1 MPAMTRLPT
10 LLFGL
15 CAGAFAAPWS
25 QDPKPAPAEPP
36 PATAPA
42 PADAKPAAAPRTP
55 HALEGVYE
63 LRARVVDGKPDRQPN
78 RGYLA
83 ITQRHLFLCLGAN
96 GPDPEKPLL
105 RAGVRTWQPV
115 EAFVDGVVQLG
126 WHTNADGTI
135 TVEKKGVAERRR
147 IDPIAGGVRIWQDS
161 RNWLD
166 FERVE

>member
-1 MPAMTRLPT
+1 MY
-10 LLFGL
+10 GGG
-15 CAGAFAAPWS
+15 AGESPCVSTSCAAPCGFGS
-25 QDPKPAPAEPP
+25 A
-36 PATAPA
+36 
-42 PADAKPAAAPRTP
+42 
-55 HALEGVYE
+55 
-63 LRARVVDGKPDRQPN
+63 
-78 RGYLA
+78 
-83 ITQRHLFLCLGAN
+83 C